1 MARIG
6 FHPVI
11 GQNVIRQNLMGADDT
26 STDTTYL
33 GMDTNKLTMA
43 AVGIGAVLLLLAFMK
58 RRRRSR
64 SSTVSVSVPAA
75 APAAATV
82 AK

>member
-6 FHPVI
+6 YHPVI
-11 GQNVIRQNLMGADDT
+11 GQRNIRQNLMGQ
-26 STDTTYL
+26 TDETYL

-43 AVGIGAVLLLLAFMK
+43 AAGIGAVLLLLAFMK

-75 APAAATV
+75 APAAATAV
-82 AK
+82 K